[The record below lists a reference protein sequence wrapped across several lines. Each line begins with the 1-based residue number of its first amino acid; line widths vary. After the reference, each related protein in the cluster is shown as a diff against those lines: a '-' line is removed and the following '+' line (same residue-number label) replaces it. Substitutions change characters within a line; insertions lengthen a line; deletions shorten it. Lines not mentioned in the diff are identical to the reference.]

1 MNAARMLVRATGLLI
16 STGLLIAVVPLS
28 AWARP
33 YDPDATG
40 AGPGPALPAV
50 PTAPHPVIIDVTSPI
65 WQFVLVG
72 LAGAAVATVLT
83 LWLASAFRSHRPGV
97 PTLQA

>member
-1 MNAARMLVRATGLLI
+1 MNAARMLVRATSLLF
-16 STGLLIAVVPLS
+16 STGLLIALVPLS

-33 YDPDATG
+33 YDPDPTG
-40 AGPGPALPAV
+40 AGPGPAVPAV
-50 PTAPHPVIIDVTSPI
+50 PHPVTIDVTSPI

-97 PTLQA
+97 PSLQA